1 MAYQYIAVTP
11 QGDQVRGRI
20 EASTEDMAEQML
32 WKLNYTIA
40 SLKEIQEDKGV
51 FGLKAGVKT
60 RDLIVFSQQLATLI
74 ESGIPIIRAIH
85 LLQEQTANK
94 RLKEILTEV
103 VSDLQQGRFLS
114 EAIAKHKGIFPT
126 LYSRL
131 IEVGEKAGNLEMVL
145 RQLALYMEKEDA
157 LVRKIRG
164 ALAYPSFV
172 LVVAIGVV
180 ILMLT
185 VALPPLMDLFKSF
198 DAELPLPT
206 RVLIALTDFFSTYKF
221 FVFGGLFGVITAAV
235 LFFRTEPGHLLLD
248 RTLLKVPL
256 IGRVIIQGAVARMC
270 RSTATLLQAGL
281 SLPEILDMVVR
292 TQGNRIIAA
301 ALDGVR
307 QKMLQGHGLA
317 DPLAADK
324 LFPGMLTQMVRVG
337 EETGSLDS
345 NLQTL
350 AVFYEEEVDRA
361 VSAMTSAM
369 EPALTIFIG
378 GLVGFVAVA
387 VIMPM
392 YSLMGSVK

>member
-221 FVFGGLFGVITAAV
+221 FVFGGLFGVIIAAV

-317 DPLAADK
+317 DPLAAEK
-324 LFPGMLTQMVRVG
+324 LFPGMLTLMVRVG

>member
-60 RDLIVFSQQLATLI
+60 RDLIVFSQHLATLI

>member
-317 DPLAADK
+317 DPLAAEK
-324 LFPGMLTQMVRVG
+324 LFPGMLTLMVRVG